1 MAQISF
7 RPARVF
13 AMQLL
18 YAMEISGGTVA
29 ESLPGVLEAQ
39 PLKDD
44 MKKYGMKLVDLV
56 QAHKAELD
64 SEIEACSAH
73 WGIERMAMLDRIVI
87 RIAMVELLYVPEIPM
102 KVVISEAVQIATK
115 FSTDSS
121 GSFVNGLLAGVLQK
135 RGMVAITINKDA
147 LAI

>member
-1 MAQISF
+1 
-7 RPARVF
+7 
-13 AMQLL
+13 MQLL
-18 YAMEISGGTVA
+18 YAMEIAGSTTGEA
-29 ESLPGVLEAQ
+29 LPGVLDAQ
-39 PLKDD
+39 PLHDD

-135 RGMVAITINKDA
+135 RGMVANTTNKDA
-147 LAI
+147 

>member
-1 MAQISF
+1 
-7 RPARVF
+7 
-13 AMQLL
+13 MQLL

-29 ESLPGVLEAQ
+29 ETLPGVLEAQ

-56 QAHKAELD
+56 LAHKSELD

-73 WGIERMAMLDRIVI
+73 WGIERMATLDRIII
-87 RIAMVELLYVPEIPM
+87 RIAMVELLYVTEVPF
-102 KVVISEAVQIATK
+102 KVVVSEAIQIAAK

-121 GSFVNGLLAGVLQK
+121 NSFVNGLLAGFMQK
-135 RGMVAITINKDA
+135 RGMVVNSTKKDA
-147 LAI
+147 

>member
-1 MAQISF
+1 MAQVSF

-29 ESLPGVLEAQ
+29 DALPGVLEAQ
-39 PLKDD
+39 PLQDN

-56 QAHKAELD
+56 LAHKSELD

-73 WGIERMAMLDRIVI
+73 WGIERMATLDRIVL
-87 RIAMVELLYVPEIPM
+87 RIAMVELLYVTDVPM
-102 KVVISEAVQIATK
+102 KVVISEAVQIAAK

-121 GSFVNGLLAGVLQK
+121 STFVNGLLAGFMQK
-135 RGMVAITINKDA
+135 RGMVANNTKKDA
-147 LAI
+147 

>member
-56 QAHKAELD
+56 LAHKAELD
-64 SEIEACSAH
+64 AEIEACSAH
-73 WGIERMAMLDRIVI
+73 WGIERMATLDRIII
-87 RIAMVELLYVPEIPM
+87 RIAMVELLYVTDVPF
-102 KVVISEAVQIATK
+102 KVVVSEAIQIAAK

-121 GSFVNGLLAGVLQK
+121 NSFVNGLLAGFMQK
-135 RGMVAITINKDA
+135 RGMVVNTTKKDA
-147 LAI
+147 

>member
-29 ESLPGVLEAQ
+29 EALPGVLEAQ

-56 QAHKAELD
+56 LAHKSELD

-73 WGIERMAMLDRIVI
+73 WGIERMATLDRIII
-87 RIAMVELLYVPEIPM
+87 RIAMVELLYVTEVPF
-102 KVVISEAVQIATK
+102 KVVVSEAIQIAAK

-121 GSFVNGLLAGVLQK
+121 NSFVNGLLAGFMQK
-135 RGMVAITINKDA
+135 RGMVVNSTKKDA
-147 LAI
+147 

>member
-29 ESLPGVLEAQ
+29 DALPGVLEAQ
-39 PLKDD
+39 PLQDN

-56 QAHKAELD
+56 LAHKAELD

-73 WGIERMAMLDRIVI
+73 WGIERMATLDRIVL
-87 RIAMVELLYVPEIPM
+87 RIAMVELLYVTEVPM
-102 KVVISEAVQIATK
+102 KVVISEAVQIAAK

-121 GSFVNGLLAGVLQK
+121 STFVNGLLAGFMQK
-135 RGMVAITINKDA
+135 RGMVANNTKY
-147 LAI
+147 

>member
-1 MAQISF
+1 
-7 RPARVF
+7 
-13 AMQLL
+13 MQLL
-18 YAMEISGGTVA
+18 YAMEIAGSTAGEA
-29 ESLPGVLEAQ
+29 LPGVLDAQ
-39 PLKDD
+39 PLHDD

-64 SEIEACSAH
+64 SEIEASSAH

-135 RGMVAITINKDA
+135 RGMVANTTNKDA
-147 LAI
+147 

>member
-29 ESLPGVLEAQ
+29 EALPGVLEAQ

-56 QAHKAELD
+56 LAHKAELD
-64 SEIEACSAH
+64 AEIEACSAH
-73 WGIERMAMLDRIVI
+73 WGIERMATLDRIII
-87 RIAMVELLYVPEIPM
+87 RIAMVELLYVTDVPF
-102 KVVISEAVQIATK
+102 KVVVSEAIQIAAK

-121 GSFVNGLLAGVLQK
+121 NSFVNGLLAGFMQK
-135 RGMVAITINKDA
+135 RGMVVNTTKKDA
-147 LAI
+147 

>member
-29 ESLPGVLEAQ
+29 DALPGVLDAQ
-39 PLKDD
+39 PLQDN

-56 QAHKAELD
+56 LAHKAELD

-73 WGIERMAMLDRIVI
+73 WGIERMATLDRIVL
-87 RIAMVELLYVPEIPM
+87 RIALVELLYVTEVPM
-102 KVVISEAVQIATK
+102 KVVISEAVQIAAK

-121 GSFVNGLLAGVLQK
+121 STFVNGLLAGFMQK
-135 RGMVAITINKDA
+135 RGMVANNTKKDA
-147 LAI
+147 

>member
-1 MAQISF
+1 MAQVSF

-18 YAMEISGGTVA
+18 YAMEIAGSTAGEA
-29 ESLPGVLEAQ
+29 LPGVLEPQ
-39 PLKDD
+39 PLQNE

-73 WGIERMAMLDRIVI
+73 WGIERMAMLDRIVL
-87 RIAMVELLYVPEIPM
+87 RIAMVELLYVPDVPM
-102 KVVISEAVQIATK
+102 KVVISEAVQIAAK

-121 GSFVNGLLAGVLQK
+121 SSFVNGMLAGVVQK
-135 RGMVAITINKDA
+135 RGIFENSTKKDA
-147 LAI
+147 

>member
-1 MAQISF
+1 MAQVSF

-29 ESLPGVLEAQ
+29 EALPGILEAQ

-56 QAHKAELD
+56 LAHKAELD
-64 SEIEACSAH
+64 AEIEACSAH
-73 WGIERMAMLDRIVI
+73 WGIERMATLDRIII
-87 RIAMVELLYVPEIPM
+87 RIAMVELLYVTDVPF
-102 KVVISEAVQIATK
+102 KVVVSEAIQIAAK

-121 GSFVNGLLAGVLQK
+121 NSFVNGLLAGFMQK
-135 RGMVAITINKDA
+135 RGMVVNTTKKDA
-147 LAI
+147 

>member
-1 MAQISF
+1 MAQVSF

-29 ESLPGVLEAQ
+29 ETLPGVLEAQ

-56 QAHKAELD
+56 LAHKSELD

-73 WGIERMAMLDRIVI
+73 WGIERMATLDRIII
-87 RIAMVELLYVPEIPM
+87 RIAMVELLYVTEVPF
-102 KVVISEAVQIATK
+102 KVVVSEAIQIAAK

-121 GSFVNGLLAGVLQK
+121 NSFVNGLLAGFMQK
-135 RGMVAITINKDA
+135 RGMVVNSTKKDA
-147 LAI
+147 

>member
-1 MAQISF
+1 MAQVSF

-29 ESLPGVLEAQ
+29 EALPGVLEAQ

-56 QAHKAELD
+56 LAHKSELD

-73 WGIERMAMLDRIVI
+73 WGIERMATLDRIII
-87 RIAMVELLYVPEIPM
+87 RIAMVELLYVTEVPF
-102 KVVISEAVQIATK
+102 KVVVSEAIQIAAK

-121 GSFVNGLLAGVLQK
+121 NSFVNGLLAGFMQK
-135 RGMVAITINKDA
+135 RGMVVNTTKKDA
-147 LAI
+147 

>member
-1 MAQISF
+1 MAQVSF

-18 YAMEISGGTVA
+18 YAMEIAGSTAGEA
-29 ESLPGVLEAQ
+29 LPGVLEAQ
-39 PLKDD
+39 PLQNE

-73 WGIERMAMLDRIVI
+73 WGIERMAMLDRIVL
-87 RIAMVELLYVPEIPM
+87 RIAMVELLYVPDVPM
-102 KVVISEAVQIATK
+102 KVVISEAVQIAAK

-121 GSFVNGLLAGVLQK
+121 SSFVNGMLAGVVQK
-135 RGMVAITINKDA
+135 RGIFENSTKKDA
-147 LAI
+147 

>member
-29 ESLPGVLEAQ
+29 EALPGVLEAQ

-56 QAHKAELD
+56 LAHNSELD
-64 SEIEACSAH
+64 AEIEACSAH
-73 WGIERMAMLDRIVI
+73 WGIERMATLDRIII
-87 RIAMVELLYVPEIPM
+87 RIAMVELLYVTEVPF
-102 KVVISEAVQIATK
+102 KVVVSEAIQIAAK

-121 GSFVNGLLAGVLQK
+121 NSFVNGLLAGFMQK
-135 RGMVAITINKDA
+135 RGMVVNSTKKDA
-147 LAI
+147 

>member
-29 ESLPGVLEAQ
+29 EALPGVLEAQ

-56 QAHKAELD
+56 LAHKAELD
-64 SEIEACSAH
+64 AEIEACSAH
-73 WGIERMAMLDRIVI
+73 WGIERMATLDRIII
-87 RIAMVELLYVPEIPM
+87 RIAMVELLYVTEVPF
-102 KVVISEAVQIATK
+102 KVVVSEAIQIAAK

-121 GSFVNGLLAGVLQK
+121 NSFVNGLLAGFMQK
-135 RGMVAITINKDA
+135 RGMVVNSTKKDA
-147 LAI
+147 

>member
-29 ESLPGVLEAQ
+29 EALPGVLEAQ

-56 QAHKAELD
+56 LAHKSELD
-64 SEIEACSAH
+64 AEIEACSAH
-73 WGIERMAMLDRIVI
+73 WGIERMATLDRIII
-87 RIAMVELLYVPEIPM
+87 RIAMVELLYVTDVPF
-102 KVVISEAVQIATK
+102 KVVVSEAIQIAAK

-121 GSFVNGLLAGVLQK
+121 NSFVNGLLAGFMQK
-135 RGMVAITINKDA
+135 RGMVVNTTKKDA
-147 LAI
+147 

>member
-29 ESLPGVLEAQ
+29 EALPGVLEAQ

-56 QAHKAELD
+56 LAHKAELD

-73 WGIERMAMLDRIVI
+73 WGIERMATLDRIVL
-87 RIAMVELLYVPEIPM
+87 RIAMVELLYVTEVPF
-102 KVVISEAVQIATK
+102 KVVVSEAIQIAAK

-121 GSFVNGLLAGVLQK
+121 NSFVNGLLAGFMQK
-135 RGMVAITINKDA
+135 RGMVVNTTKKDA
-147 LAI
+147 

>member
-56 QAHKAELD
+56 LAHKVELD
-64 SEIEACSAH
+64 AEIEACSAH
-73 WGIERMAMLDRIVI
+73 WGIERMATLDRIII
-87 RIAMVELLYVPEIPM
+87 RIAMVELLYVTDVPF
-102 KVVISEAVQIATK
+102 KVVVSEAIQIAAK

-121 GSFVNGLLAGVLQK
+121 NSFVNGLLAGFMQK
-135 RGMVAITINKDA
+135 RGMVVNTTKKDA
-147 LAI
+147 

>member
-1 MAQISF
+1 MAQVSF

-29 ESLPGVLEAQ
+29 EALPGVLEAQ

-56 QAHKAELD
+56 LAHKAELD
-64 SEIEACSAH
+64 AEIEACSAH
-73 WGIERMAMLDRIVI
+73 WGIERMATLDRIII
-87 RIAMVELLYVPEIPM
+87 RIAMVELLYVTDVPF
-102 KVVISEAVQIATK
+102 KVVVSEAIQIAAK

-121 GSFVNGLLAGVLQK
+121 NSFVNGLLAGFMQK
-135 RGMVAITINKDA
+135 RGMVVNTTKKDA
-147 LAI
+147 

>member
-29 ESLPGVLEAQ
+29 DALPGVLEAQ
-39 PLKDD
+39 PLQDN

-56 QAHKAELD
+56 LAHKAELD

-73 WGIERMAMLDRIVI
+73 WGIERMATLDRIVL
-87 RIAMVELLYVPEIPM
+87 RIAMVELLYVTDVPM
-102 KVVISEAVQIATK
+102 KVVLSEAVQIAAK

-121 GSFVNGLLAGVLQK
+121 STFVNGLLAGFMQK
-135 RGMVAITINKDA
+135 RGMVANNTKKDA
-147 LAI
+147 

>member
-1 MAQISF
+1 MAQVSF

-29 ESLPGVLEAQ
+29 DALPGVLEAQ

-56 QAHKAELD
+56 LAHKAELD
-64 SEIEACSAH
+64 AEIEACSAH
-73 WGIERMAMLDRIVI
+73 WGIERMATLDRIII
-87 RIAMVELLYVPEIPM
+87 RIAMVELLYVTDVPF
-102 KVVISEAVQIATK
+102 KVVVSEAIQIAAK

-121 GSFVNGLLAGVLQK
+121 NSFVNGLLAGFMQK
-135 RGMVAITINKDA
+135 RGMVVNTTKKDA
-147 LAI
+147 

>member
-1 MAQISF
+1 MAQVSF

-13 AMQLL
+13 AIQLL
-18 YAMEISGGTVA
+18 YAMEIAGSTAGEA
-29 ESLPGVLEAQ
+29 LPGVLDAQ
-39 PLKDD
+39 PLQDE

-64 SEIEACSAH
+64 TEIEACSAH

-87 RIAMVELLYVPEIPM
+87 RIAMVELLYVPDVPM

-121 GSFVNGLLAGVLQK
+121 GSFVNGMLAGIVQK
-135 RGMVAITINKDA
+135 RGMVANTTKKDA
-147 LAI
+147 

>member
-1 MAQISF
+1 MAQVSF

-29 ESLPGVLEAQ
+29 DALPGVLEAQ
-39 PLKDD
+39 PLQDN

-56 QAHKAELD
+56 LAHKAELD

-73 WGIERMAMLDRIVI
+73 WGIDRMATLDRIVL
-87 RIAMVELLYVPEIPM
+87 RIAMVELLYVTDVPM
-102 KVVISEAVQIATK
+102 KVVISEAVQIAAK

-121 GSFVNGLLAGVLQK
+121 STFVNGLLAGFLQK
-135 RGMVAITINKDA
+135 RGMVSNNTKKDA
-147 LAI
+147 

>member
-1 MAQISF
+1 MAQVSF

-29 ESLPGVLEAQ
+29 DALPGVLEAQ
-39 PLKDD
+39 PLQDN

-56 QAHKAELD
+56 LAHKAELD

-73 WGIERMAMLDRIVI
+73 WGIERMATLDRIVL
-87 RIAMVELLYVPEIPM
+87 RIAMVELLYVTDVPM
-102 KVVISEAVQIATK
+102 KVVLSEAVQIAAK

-121 GSFVNGLLAGVLQK
+121 STFVNGLLAGFMQK
-135 RGMVAITINKDA
+135 RGMVANNTKKDA
-147 LAI
+147 